1 MQRLLSLFFVL
12 ALVAVTLS
20 LAPVRPA
27 EAAPPG
33 CACGACSETP
43 QTYGQGDTC
52 DQALADLKAKSIAYV
67 DCSWSPYGRC
77 SLTLIITAGCHWDS
91 FTGKFQYDGRYRYCC
106 WSCVDVE

>member
-1 MQRLLSLFFVL
+1 MKRLVSLCFVL
-12 ALVAVTLS
+12 TLVAVTLS
-20 LAPVRPA
+20 LAPVRTA

-33 CACGACSETP
+33 CACGDCSETP

-67 DCSWSPYGRC
+67 FCEDGRC

-91 FTGKFQYDGRYRYCC
+91 FTGKYQVDGRYGYCC
-106 WSCVDVE
+106 WACID